1 MDLEALYSYLP
12 VPLQNLAC
20 TLEGWRIN
28 RKRYSWAF
36 EKILAE
42 YESRDKWSSEQTA
55 QFRDQ
60 RLKAFLIHAGK
71 TVPYYRRLFEEIGF
85 DPQGFASLDDLTA
98 LPVLSKQTVQA
109 APQDFTSEAISP
121 SECLISH
128 TSGTTGTG
136 LRFAVTHEA
145 HSEQWA
151 VWWRY
156 RRWHGLDRTIPCLY
170 FGGRSVVPLRQQRP
184 PFWRYN
190 RAGRLILFSAYH
202 LSAQTAAIYLRAM
215 AEMGAPW
222 IHGYPSLISTLAAFS
237 LQLGIRVPGIRWV
250 TLGAESLLPQQS
262 AIITEAFGV
271 RPLEHYGMAE
281 GVANASVCPQGLL
294 HVDEDYAAVEFL
306 PLEEGGGHRIIGTNF
321 TNPAMPLIRYEVGDV
336 AEYDSAAPPCSCG
349 RPGRI
354 LAAIDGRKED
364 FVLTKKGARLGRL
377 DHIFKDQVRIRE
389 AQIRQDRPGHMVLL
403 IVKGG
408 EFGEQDE
415 QSLKQEAYKRVGD
428 EVDFELRYVEQ
439 LEKTA
444 SGKLRF
450 VVSSIKEGQINTAV
464 EL

>member
-28 RKRYSWAF
+28 RMRYPSTF
-36 EKILAE
+36 DKTLAE
-42 YESRDKWSSEQTA
+42 YEARDNWDAQKTA
-55 QFRDQ
+55 EFRDR
-60 RLKAFLIHAGK
+60 RLREFLIHAGK
-71 TVPYYRRLFEEIGF
+71 TVPYYRRLFREHTFNPERF
-85 DPQGFASLDDLTA
+85 QSMDELAA

-109 APQDFTSEAISP
+109 GPKDFFSEAISP
-121 SECLISH
+121 SECMVSH
-128 TSGTTGTG
+128 TSGTTGAG
-136 LRFAVTHEA
+136 LRFSVTHQA
-145 HSEQWA
+145 HREQWA

-156 RRWHGLDRTIPCLY
+156 RRWHGIDRTTPCLY

-202 LSAQTAAIYLRAM
+202 LSAETAPSYLQAM
-215 AEMGAPW
+215 VKMGVPW
-222 IHGYPSLISTLAAFS
+222 IHGYPSIVSTLAAFS

-250 TLGAESLLPQQS
+250 TLGAESLLPQQ
-262 AIITEAFGV
+262 AAVIKEAFGV

-281 GVANASVCPQGLL
+281 GVANASLCPWGLL

-306 PLEEGGGHRIIGTNF
+306 PLEGGGHRIIGTNF
-321 TNPAMPLIRYEVGDV
+321 TNPAMPLIRYDVGDL
-336 AEYDSAAPPCSCG
+336 AEYDPASPKCPCG

-354 LAAIDGRKED
+354 VASIDGRQED
-364 FVLTKKGARLGRL
+364 FVLTKRGARLGRL
-377 DHIFKDQVRIRE
+377 DHILKDQVRIRE
-389 AQIRQDRPGHMVLL
+389 AQILQDQPGHMVFLV
-403 IVKGG
+403 VKGG
-408 EFGEQDE
+408 DYSEQDE
-415 QSLKQEAYKRVGD
+415 QALRRETYKRVGD
-428 EVDFELRYVEQ
+428 EVDFEVRYVDR

-450 VVSSIKEGQINTAV
+450 VVSSLKEGQLSTTHGCA
-464 EL
+464 